1 MRDINSLRQNSQF
14 KKAYQRGKYKATPEV
29 VLYARKVSGAGGFGI
44 TASKKIG
51 NAVSR
56 NRAKRRLRALY
67 RKFRTRLRIGY
78 DIVAVARTRTVNAP
92 YSKLE
97 ESFLKAIRDVGVLK
111 EENEE

>member
-14 KKAYQRGKYKATPEV
+14 KKAYQKGRYKATGEL
-29 VLYARKVSGAGGFGI
+29 VLYARQVSGQGGFGI

-67 RKFRTRLRIGY
+67 RKFHSKILSGY
-78 DIVAVARTRTVNAP
+78 DIVAVARTKTVNVP

-97 ESFLKAIRDVGVLK
+97 ESFLKIAREIGILK
-111 EENEE
+111 EEN

>member
-14 KKAYQRGKYKATPEV
+14 KKAYQKGKYKASAEV
-29 VLYARKVSGAGGFGI
+29 VLYARKVNSEGGFGI

-67 RKFRTRLRIGY
+67 RKYKNSLKQGF
-78 DIVAVARTRTVNAP
+78 DIVAVARSKTVHAP
-92 YSKLE
+92 YCDLE
-97 ESFLKAIRDVGVLK
+97 KSFLRIAREIGILK
-111 EENEE
+111 EDVL

>member
-14 KKAYQRGKYKATPEV
+14 KKAYQKGKYKASREL
-29 VLYARKVSGAGGFGI
+29 VLYAIRVGGEGGFGI

-67 RKFRTRLRIGY
+67 RKFRTRLKSGY
-78 DIVAVARTRTVNAP
+78 DIVAVARTRTVNVP
-92 YSKLE
+92 YSILE
-97 ESFLKAIRDVGVLK
+97 ESFLKIATDIGLLK
-111 EENEE
+111 EENE